1 MVATTATVMPAT
13 TTVAPTPRALPAL
26 TRCFGSDPTSF
37 EQAWQRAPLTG
48 EDRSGAAF
56 ADLLDL
62 AAVDEVITTR
72 SLRHP
77 AFRLVK
83 DGDTLDRGT
92 YTTSRRWGSTRYDG
106 VLDPARTV
114 AALADGAT
122 LVLQSLHTWWTPLGR
137 FCADLHRTLGHPTQ
151 ANAYLTPADERG
163 LGLHYDTHDVV
174 VLQTAGHKRWEV
186 FRPRFESPLG
196 HQHWSDVGDGEELDD
211 GNLEPVLA
219 TVLGPGDCLY
229 LPRGFVHR
237 VVSEDEASLHV
248 TVGIHVQTWHAVLK
262 AVLEA
267 AELDPSVRE
276 ALPDE
281 PLDVAVVERQ
291 LKEALGR
298 VDLDDRV
305 RALGQGMWAQYAGG
319 QQGALLEVL
328 VPQAVDDEL
337 LVERRPGVVHLEDD
351 GDRCALV
358 TDDRTIRFP
367 ARIRPALEAV
377 LALNQ
382 PTAVGALAPFLDEP
396 SREVF
401 VQRLLREGVLR
412 RSVDG

>member
-1 MVATTATVMPAT
+1 MPAT
-13 TTVAPTPRALPAL
+13 TTVAPTPDAPTALS
-26 TRCFGSDPTSF
+26 RCFGSDPTPF

-48 EDRSGAAF
+48 HDRSGAAF

-62 AAVDEVITTR
+62 AAVDEVLTTR

-83 DGDTLDRGT
+83 DGDTLDRST
-92 YTTSRRWGSTRYDG
+92 HTTSRRWGSTRYDG
-106 VLDPARTV
+106 VLDPSRTV

-122 LVLQSLHTWWTPLGR
+122 LVLQSLHTWWAPLGR
-137 FCADLHRTLGHPTQ
+137 FCADLHAALGHPTQ

-174 VLQTAGHKRWEV
+174 VLQTAGHKRWEI

-196 HQHWSDVGDGEELDD
+196 HQHWSDVGGGEDLDD
-211 GNLEPVLA
+211 GSLEPVLA

-262 AVLEA
+262 ALLDDA
-267 AELDPSVRE
+267 ALDASVRE
-276 ALPDE
+276 ALPASVLSGE
-281 PLDVAVVERQ
+281 ESLDLAVVERQ

-298 VDLDDRV
+298 VDLDGRA
-305 RALGQGMWAQYAGG
+305 RALGQAMWAQYAGV

-328 VPQAVDDEL
+328 VPQPVADDL
-337 LVERRPGVVHLEDD
+337 RVERRPGIVRLEDD

-358 TDDRTIRFP
+358 LADRAVRFP

-377 LALNQ
+377 LSFDG

-396 SREVF
+396 SRVVF
-401 VQRLLREGVLR
+401 AHRLLREGVLR